1 MVTQFLSQGPQSKP
15 SKRICP
21 KKVKKLE
28 IMVNYNDRAQLWVKG
43 IPFISFLWTDG
54 DSDSNAATGELTVA
68 TAPFCALYQS
78 EEA

>member
-1 MVTQFLSQGPQSKP
+1 
-15 SKRICP
+15 
-21 KKVKKLE
+21 
-28 IMVNYNDRAQLWVKG
+28 MVNYNDRAQLWVKG

-54 DSDSNAATGELTVA
+54 DSDSTAATGELTVA

>member
-1 MVTQFLSQGPQSKP
+1 MPEKSE
-15 SKRICP
+15 
-21 KKVKKLE
+21 KLE

-54 DSDSNAATGELTVA
+54 DSDSNTATGGGAHRGTGSVLFVPCTID
-68 TAPFCALYQS
+68 QS